1 MPETVRVPADIV
13 VSPVYVLF
21 PDNNNVPSPV
31 LKYPTLPV
39 IIPPYV
45 SVTEESVWIV
55 LTVFKVIPLLLSKVK
70 EEFALKVPPSNIKLS
85 ASIEPGVAPRL
96 ALEDTLKIPSSMVVV
111 PEYVLVPD
119 NKRVPG

>member
-1 MPETVRVPADIV
+1 MPETVRVPADIA

-45 SVTEESVWIV
+45 SAVSYTH
-55 LTVFKVIPLLLSKVK
+55 LTLPTIL
-70 EEFALKVPPSNIKLS
+70 
-85 ASIEPGVAPRL
+85 
-96 ALEDTLKIPSSMVVV
+96 
-111 PEYVLVPD
+111 
-119 NKRVPG
+119 RV